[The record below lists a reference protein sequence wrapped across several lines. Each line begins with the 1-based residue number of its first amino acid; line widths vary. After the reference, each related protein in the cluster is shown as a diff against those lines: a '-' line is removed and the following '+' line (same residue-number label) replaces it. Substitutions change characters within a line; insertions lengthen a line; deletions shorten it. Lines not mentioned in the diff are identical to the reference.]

1 MVKKLKTAIIL
12 QARETSMRFPNKV
25 YALIKGKPLI
35 LRLLS
40 RLKNSKLKNQLV
52 TAIPNNKSNDK
63 LNKLLKK
70 NRFNV
75 FRGDEKNVLKRYF
88 YAAKKYKANIVVR
101 ITADCPLADPNLID
115 KFIFILKQKK
125 LDYLSN
131 TLNPTYPDGLDIEV
145 FTFSSLKLA
154 FKNAKTSYDKEHVTP
169 YIKRRKDL
177 KKLNIKNNINLSN
190 LRCTVD
196 EKSDL
201 IPIEYTYNK
210 LKNNFNWEDISQLIK
225 KNKNIFISNSNV
237 IRNEGANLSS
247 GQKMWIR
254 AQDVIPGGTMLFSKN
269 PDLFLPKKW
278 PAYFSKAKGC
288 HIWDLDN
295 NKFLDMSYMGVGTNA
310 LGYANQKIDKKVI
323 DSIKNSNMSTLN
335 STYEITLAEKLIS
348 IHNWADKVR
357 FTRSGGEAN
366 AVAIRLARA
375 FTKKD
380 NIAICGYHGWHD
392 WYLSSNLSNQKNL
405 DKHLLKDLNILG
417 VPKKLKGT
425 VFPFKYNDF
434 SALKKLIKNKKIGTI
449 KMEVVRNVL
458 PKNNF
463 LKKVRNLAT
472 KNNIVLIFDECTSGF
487 RGSFGGVHKLYGVNP
502 DIAIFGKAIG
512 NGYAI
517 NAIIGK
523 KAIMDMAN
531 QTFISSTFWTEKIG
545 YVAAISTIDEM
556 KRIKSW
562 EKINKAGSRVK
573 NFWVKNSKKYKIK
586 IVTQG
591 LNSLPSFYIDSK
603 NWLQYKTLISQELL
617 KDKILGSNAFYP
629 SIFHENKVL
638 KRYFSSMNKIFKLI
652 SLCEKNKK
660 SINELLNYPVAL
672 SGFKRLN

>member
-12 QARETSMRFPNKV
+12 QARESSIRFPNKV
-25 YALIKGKPLI
+25 FASIKGQPII
-35 LRLLS
+35 LRLLN
-40 RLKNSKLKNQLV
+40 RLKNSKQKNQLIV
-52 TAIPNNKSNDK
+52 AIPNKKSNNK

-70 NRFNV
+70 NKFDV
-75 FRGDEKNVLKRYF
+75 FRGDEKNVLKRYY
-88 YAAKKYKANIVVR
+88 YAAKKYKIDIIVR
-101 ITADCPLADPNLID
+101 ITADCPLSDPKLID
-115 KFIFILKQKK
+115 KFVHILKQKK

-131 TLNPTYPDGLDIEV
+131 TLNPTYPDGLDVEV
-145 FTFSSLKLA
+145 FTFSALELA
-154 FKNAKTSYDKEHVTP
+154 FKNVKTNYDKEHVTP
-169 YIKRRKDL
+169 YIKRMKNF
-177 KKLNIKNNINLSN
+177 KKLNFENSENLSN

-201 IPIEYTYNK
+201 ITIEHVFNK
-210 LKNNFNWEDISQLIK
+210 LKNNFNWKDIFELIK
-225 KNKNIFISNSNV
+225 KDINIFTNKSSSS
-237 IRNEGANLSS
+237 RNEGAYLAS

-254 AQDVIPGGTMLFSKN
+254 AQNVIPGGTMLFSKN

-295 NKFLDMSYMGVGTNA
+295 NKYLDMSYMGVGTNV
-310 LGYANQKIDKKVI
+310 LGYANHKIDKKVI
-323 DSIKNSNMSTLN
+323 NSIKNSNMSTLN
-335 STYEITLAEKLIS
+335 SIHEITLAEKLID

-392 WYLSSNLSNQKNL
+392 WYLSSNLSNKKNL
-405 DKHLLKDLNILG
+405 DKHLLKNLNILG

-434 SALKKLIKNKKIGTI
+434 STLKKLIKTKNIGTI

-463 LKKVRNLAT
+463 LKKVREIAT

-487 RGSFGGVHKLYGVNP
+487 RGSFGGAHKLYRVNP
-502 DIAIFGKAIG
+502 DVAIFGKAIG

-523 KAIMDMAN
+523 KQIMDMAN
-531 QTFISSTFWTEKIG
+531 NTFISSTFWTEKIG
-545 YVAAISTIDEM
+545 YIAAISTLDEM
-556 KRIKSW
+556 KKIKSW
-562 EKINKAGSRVK
+562 KQVNKAGSKVK
-573 NFWVKNSKKYKIK
+573 NFWKSESKKYKIK
-586 IVTQG
+586 LITQG
-591 LNSLPSFYIDSK
+591 LNSLPSFYIVSK
-603 NWLQYKTLISQELL
+603 NWLKYKTLITQELL
-617 KDKILGSNAFYP
+617 VDKILGTNAFYP
-629 SIFHENKVL
+629 SIFHDNKLL
-638 KRYFSSMNKIFKLI
+638 KKYFFSMKRIFKLI
-652 SLCEKNKK
+652 SSCERNKK
-660 SINELLNYPVAL
+660 NINELLSSPVAL
-672 SGFKRLN
+672 TGFKRLN